1 VVRRHH
7 GLRHHAAVSD
17 PTPDDQD
24 ATSAEPTDAA
34 VDVHDAP
41 DDHGDGHWGV
51 NAAIGAAAIATRT
64 AGDLADAVGS
74 SAPGRVV
81 EGAARWLTRPLAR
94 QGEEVRARIEEE
106 GVPAAQAAI
115 RQATPGV
122 VQAVDIN
129 EILAAIDVD
138 ALLDRI
144 DVNRLVDRIDVGA
157 VVAKVDVNELV
168 SQVDVNA
175 LVSQVDV
182 NALVSQVDVN
192 ALVSQVDVN
201 ALVSQVDVGELIG
214 RVDLDALLASVDLD
228 ALLGRLDLG
237 AVLERIDLNELLT
250 RLDLDTLLASVDLA
264 ALLDRLDLNALLGK
278 IDLDQL
284 LAQVDINALV
294 QRLDMDAL
302 VANTEL
308 GSIIAQSTSGVA
320 SEALDVVR
328 SQGVGMDNFIARLA
342 NRVLRRD
349 PAELPPGPPLLIDAH
364 LALPAPGTGNHAVL
378 DDTEIVDAEIV
389 ADDTTPQD
397 EVAR

>member
-1 VVRRHH
+1 VVRRRT

-24 ATSAEPTDAA
+24 ATSAEPNDAA
-34 VDVHDAP
+34 DVADDAHDE
-41 DDHGDGHWGV
+41 HGDDHWGV

-106 GVPAAQAAI
+106 GVPAAREAI

-175 LVSQVDV
+175 LV
-182 NALVSQVDVN
+182 A
-192 ALVSQVDVN
+192 QVDVN

-250 RLDLDTLLASVDLA
+250 RLDLDALLASVDLA

-284 LAQVDINALV
+284 LGQVDINALV

-389 ADDTTPQD
+389 ADDVTPHD
-397 EVAR
+397 RVAR

>member
-1 VVRRHH
+1 VVRRRT

-24 ATSAEPTDAA
+24 ATSTEPNDAA
-34 VDVHDAP
+34 DVADGPHDAHDEHA
-41 DDHGDGHWGV
+41 DDHWGV

-106 GVPAAQAAI
+106 GVPAAREAI

-175 LVSQVDV
+175 LV
-182 NALVSQVDVN
+182 A
-192 ALVSQVDVN
+192 QVDVN

-250 RLDLDTLLASVDLA
+250 RLDLDALLASVDLA

-284 LAQVDINALV
+284 LGQVDINALV

-364 LALPAPGTGNHAVL
+364 LALPAPGTGSHAVL

-389 ADDTTPQD
+389 ETATTPSD
-397 EVAR
+397 RVTR